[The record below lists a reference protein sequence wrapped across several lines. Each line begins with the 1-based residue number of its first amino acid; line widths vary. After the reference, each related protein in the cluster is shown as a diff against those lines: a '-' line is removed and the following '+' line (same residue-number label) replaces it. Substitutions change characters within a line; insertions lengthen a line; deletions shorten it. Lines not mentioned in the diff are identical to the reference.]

1 MVVTQ
6 CPGPHICELNG
17 TLRARVHEVVAV
29 YWVELGSGDDLCQ
42 LFHVDGFDIDDVCE
56 SSRDDQLTILRFV
69 YRFKY
74 YFSDSLKL

>member
-1 MVVTQ
+1 
-6 CPGPHICELNG
+6 
-17 TLRARVHEVVAV
+17 
-29 YWVELGSGDDLCQ
+29 VELGSGDDLCQ